1 MQTELTLRSTAVAR
15 RFWVLTALVLA
26 LTLLSS
32 MLAIRYVALPF
43 FKNYQY
49 SAIQAQADE
58 ASGHLDALLS
68 HNQVLMSI
76 IANDPNLINIAL
88 GFDENPE
95 YMPDVLQGLR
105 MTQELS
111 WVTFY
116 DAFDEPL
123 STYDVRPDERQ
134 FFEQGEISDLLA
146 DAHREATPLRQ
157 PILLHARGKDTY
169 LVLTTPVLHQGYI
182 EGMLL
187 SGYRLDTEAIF
198 PANDIVKR
206 TYLVRTPSD
215 MVQSGSAEV
224 RALEDFQI
232 SVILVPDQV
241 AVQTAGRALL
251 SNSTL
256 AISIVLV
263 GAFAIFAIASKAVI
277 IEPHQALEAKQ
288 AELSELAA
296 IAQRANDAI
305 IITDLD
311 SKIVW
316 TNPSFEA
323 LTGHV
328 LEDVRGMSPAAFLQ
342 GPDTDIETRAKIR
355 NALERRQ
362 AVQADILNYRH
373 DGTSYWVSLSISP
386 LKTDKGQ
393 PYGYMAISND
403 VTEARAQHEAIIA
416 AKREIEHQAIHDPLT
431 GLQNRRGLDRA
442 LALRAEI
449 PDQSTTIVRFDL
461 DHFKNVND
469 TMGHDAGD
477 FLLREVA
484 HILQTETRSTDLA
497 ARVGG
502 DEFVVLLDPSA
513 TSQDGERLALR
524 MLERISTPA
533 IFDGKPVRVGASF
546 GVASTRDGL
555 LAFDQLNIG
564 ADAALYEAKASG
576 RNCAHIYSSELHH
589 KVLNHRTL
597 ARELRHAVERE
608 EFEPYFQPQFDA
620 RTHEIVGVETLARW
634 HSPDLGLQ
642 MPTQFLPVAEQLSLI
657 EDIDNQ
663 IFEKA
668 LKQIDSLQPL
678 GIKIPKVSVNVT
690 VDRIGNEE
698 VYQQIKTHHS
708 DGPMIVFEILES
720 VLVEEQNDHFHYGL
734 DRLRDA
740 GVQIEIDD
748 FGSGH
753 ASVVGLM
760 QLRPDAMK
768 VDQRLIRPI
777 TADPL
782 AHEMLTHIIGMAQLL
797 DLRIIAEGVETMEHA
812 RMLRD
817 IGCHTLQ
824 GYAFCKPLP
833 VDELR
838 AFVLQH
844 EARLSLRALS
854 S

>member
-1 MQTELTLRSTAVAR
+1 MQTEFKVRSAAVAR
-15 RFWVLTALVLA
+15 RFWVLTALILV

-32 MLAIRYVALPF
+32 LLAIRYVALPF

-49 SAIQAQADE
+49 SAIQAQAE
-58 ASGHLDALLS
+58 ESSAHLNALLS
-68 HNQVLMSI
+68 HNQVLMSVL
-76 IANDPNLINIAL
+76 ANDPVLINIAL
-88 GFDENPE
+88 GFDENPD
-95 YMPDVLQGLR
+95 YVPDVLQSLR
-105 MTQELS
+105 MTQNLS

-116 DAFDEPL
+116 DAFHEAL
-123 STYDVRPDERQ
+123 SNYDVRPDERDY
-134 FFEQGEISDLLA
+134 FSPAALSDLLTEGE
-146 DAHREATPLRQ
+146 REATPLRQ
-157 PILLHARGKDTY
+157 PILLHTRGTEVY
-169 LVLTTPVLHQGYI
+169 LVLATPVLHLGYI

-187 SGYRLDTEAIF
+187 SGYRLNTEEIF
-198 PANDIVKR
+198 PANEIVKR
-206 TYLVRTPSD
+206 TYLVQPTSD
-215 MVQSGSAEV
+215 LLKRSSSEV
-224 RALEDFQI
+224 RSLADFNV
-232 SVILVPDQV
+232 SVALVPDHI
-241 AVQTAGRALL
+241 AVQTAGRAVMT
-251 SNSTL
+251 NAMI
-256 AISIVLV
+256 AISVVLF
-263 GAFAIFAIASKAVI
+263 GTFGIFAIASRAVI
-277 IEPHQALEAKQ
+277 IEPHRALEAKQ

-316 TNPSFEA
+316 TNPSFEV

-328 LEDVRGMSPAAFLQ
+328 LEDIRGMDPSQFLQ
-342 GPDTDIETRAKIR
+342 GPDTALETRAKIR
-355 NALERRQ
+355 DALKKRQ
-362 AVQADILNYRH
+362 AVQVEILNYRQ

-386 LKTDKGQ
+386 LRTDKGRH
-393 PYGYMAISND
+393 YGYMAISND
-403 VTEARAQHEAIIA
+403 VTEARAQREAIIA
-416 AKREIEHQAIHDPLT
+416 AKHEIEYQAMHDPLT
-431 GLQNRRGLDRA
+431 GLQNRRELDRA
-442 LALRAEI
+442 LALRAEV
-449 PDQSTTIVRFDL
+449 PDQSMTIVRLDL

-477 FLLREVA
+477 FLLCEVA
-484 HILQTETRSTDLA
+484 RILQTETRATDLA

-502 DEFVVLLDPSA
+502 DEFIVLLDAGA
-513 TSQDGERLALR
+513 TSADGEKLALR
-524 MLERISTPA
+524 MLDRIGTPVM
-533 IFDGKPVRVGASF
+533 FDNKPIRVGASF
-546 GVASTRDGL
+546 GVASTGDGL
-555 LAFDQLNIG
+555 LTFDQLSIG

-576 RNCAHIYSSELHH
+576 RNCARLYTPELHLQ
-589 KVLNHRTL
+589 VLNHRTL
-597 ARELRHAVERE
+597 ARELRHAVTRE

-620 RTHEIVGVETLARW
+620 VTHEIVGVETLARW

-663 IFEKA
+663 IFAKA
-668 LKQIDSLQPL
+668 LRQIDSLQPL

-690 VDRIGNEE
+690 VDRIGNDD
-698 VYQQIKTHHS
+698 VYEQIKTHHL
-708 DGPMIVFEILES
+708 DGPTIVFEILES
-720 VLVEEQNDHFHYGL
+720 VLVEEQNDLFHFGL

-768 VDQRLIRPI
+768 IDQRLIRPI
-777 TADPL
+777 TVDPL
-782 AHEMLTHIIGMAQLL
+782 AHEMLTHVIGMAQLL
-797 DLRIIAEGVETMEHA
+797 NLRIIAEGVESMQHA

-833 VDELR
+833 LDELR
-838 AFVLQH
+838 AFILQH